1 MAADT
6 TVQPQAEVAASWE
19 AELAASWGP
28 GWGLYTCATGARPTT
43 TNDVATVLVFPP
55 SPLQYQSTYA
65 VAIEYCRVQY
75 RYEYVFTTPVDASV
89 VSTFHV
95 HTGPNANG
103 DVDFNVAS
111 RRATGAPC
119 AISS

>member
-1 MAADT
+1 VAADT

-19 AELAASWGP
+19 AELAASWG
-28 GWGLYTCATGARPTT
+28 LYTCATGARPTT
-43 TNDVATVLVFPP
+43 TNDVATVLVFSPL
-55 SPLQYQSTYA
+55 PLQYQSTYA

-75 RYEYVFTTPVDASV
+75 RNEYVFTTPESV
-89 VSTFHV
+89 CRVNVHTF
-95 HTGPNANG
+95 TGPNANV
-103 DVDFNVAS
+103 DVDFIVAS

>member
-1 MAADT
+1 VAADT

-19 AELAASWGP
+19 AELAASWG
-28 GWGLYTCATGARPTT
+28 LYTCATGARPTT
-43 TNDVATVLVFPP
+43 TNDVATVLVFSPL
-55 SPLQYQSTYA
+55 PLQYQSTYA

-75 RYEYVFTTPVDASV
+75 RYEYVFTTPVVASV
-89 VSTFHV
+89 VLTF
-95 HTGPNANG
+95 TRFRPNG
-103 DVDFNVAS
+103 DVDLDGNVAS